1 MLLVLKM
8 VLSIHNLA
16 LYRTNPST
24 HTLCLYYHEHC
35 VEIHLEVKNVL
46 PRRDHGLAGAYCGR
60 CRRPDVH
67 VWESSPLPPS
77 RRESISVIVIITT
90 IQMYLYHSYMHFH
103 VWLCFEFVAII
114 SPPGSILPSWHHLWP
129 MDMELWICLYS
140 MFDIQTCIQLCFAFV
155 AIIPPHMAPP
165 RLWLRPHKIPPTFL
179 DHLPTFKHSNGFF
192 QPNIFWSEFKNS
204 LAALIQ

>member
-24 HTLCLYYHEHC
+24 NTEHRVWGWTMYYHQHC

-67 VWESSPLPPS
+67 VWESSPLSLS

-103 VWLCFEFVAII
+103 VWLCLVFVAII
-114 SPPGSILPSWHHLWP
+114 LPPGSILPSWHLWP
-129 MDMELWICLYS
+129 MDMDMELWICLYS

-165 RLWLRPHKIPPTFL
+165 RLWLRPHKIPASSL
-179 DHLPTFKHSNGFF
+179 DHLLTLKTLKWF
-192 QPNIFWSEFKNS
+192 PNNE
-204 LAALIQ
+204 LYTGL